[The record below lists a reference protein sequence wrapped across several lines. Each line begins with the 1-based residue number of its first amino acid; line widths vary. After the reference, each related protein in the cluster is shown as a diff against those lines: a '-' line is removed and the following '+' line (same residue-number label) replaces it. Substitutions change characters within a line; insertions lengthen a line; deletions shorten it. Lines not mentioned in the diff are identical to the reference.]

1 MYCLFYIIK
10 ILNETPRSSKHPFLY
25 LKGLSYSWGPG
36 GGILNTQRS
45 LLLTAGQA
53 WLPPPTAQLIP
64 NDFNIWKFMSL
75 STFKSNVGDFPSLSM
90 TA

>member
-1 MYCLFYIIK
+1 MKLRGLAS
-10 ILNETPRSSKHPFLY
+10 ILSSTSKACPIA
-25 LKGLSYSWGPG
+25 GGPG

-90 TA
+90 AA